1 MEEWSHQIDTII
13 IIFFLAMVIATGSG
27 FSSEKWFQ
35 NLHFSFFD
43 LGI

>member
-1 MEEWSHQIDTII
+1 
-13 IIFFLAMVIATGSG
+13 MVIATGSG